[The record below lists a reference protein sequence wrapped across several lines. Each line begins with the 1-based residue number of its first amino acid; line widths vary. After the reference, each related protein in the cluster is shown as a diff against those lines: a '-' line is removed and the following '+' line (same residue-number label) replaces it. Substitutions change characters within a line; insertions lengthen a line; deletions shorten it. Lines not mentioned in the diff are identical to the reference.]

1 MKLRFFMKQKHR
13 KRGSQ
18 CKLEEVDFLSFC
30 DPGGT
35 KFEPFNC
42 RTETFG
48 KAFGFIKLSNF

>member
-1 MKLRFFMKQKHR
+1 MKQKHR